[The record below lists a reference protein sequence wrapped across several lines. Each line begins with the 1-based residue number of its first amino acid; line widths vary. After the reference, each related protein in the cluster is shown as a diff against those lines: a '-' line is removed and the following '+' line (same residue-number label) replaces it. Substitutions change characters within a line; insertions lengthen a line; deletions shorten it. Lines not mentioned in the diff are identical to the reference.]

1 MERGSTIFLRGL
13 ISIMGLAVLVL
24 CILGMYWFANRVL
37 EGELIYLHYAILLGL
52 IIPAVPFFFA
62 LYQTLKLLNF
72 IDNNKAFSNLSV
84 NALKNIKYSA
94 VIISILYVICMPVV
108 YLVAKETDAPG
119 FILIGLAI
127 TFAPVVIAT
136 FAAILERLLKD
147 AIDIKSENDLTV

>member
-13 ISIMGLAVLVL
+13 ISIMGLAVLAL
-24 CILGMYWFANRVL
+24 CILGMYWFANRAI

-52 IIPAVPFFFA
+52 IVPSVPFFFA

-127 TFAPVVIAT
+127 TFAPVIIAT
-136 FAAILERLLKD
+136 FAAILQRLLQD
-147 AIDIKSENDLTV
+147 AIAIKSENDLTV